1 MSPKMSVPYLETLN
15 KHLDKPLTVI
25 LEQELLPESQLE
37 YLLED
42 ILQEGSGH
50 LAHWLHL
57 GLEPWIKHA
66 YDTAKLG
73 LSALAAQSTSWFE
86 EHSRLLEKIF
96 VFHWDLRPKT
106 TKGDSPID
114 MHQSVTNAI
123 MALVDHKQ
131 AGLRLEFLDS
141 LLSNNGLSEVEE
153 LKINLLK
160 AKIKERLG
168 FPVLEKRIDLEN
180 KPHLAPLGLYA
191 YRLENPSN
199 AIAFLNHLDDK
210 LTKQVLDS
218 ESFDPV
224 RHFFATY
231 LRQAIFQWLAEG
243 NDEDYREF
251 MNRRDSFEQ
260 EWFKSLFEEVMD
272 HPGLEDINKRY
283 EKLKNALTD
292 KKHQRQG
299 LEEIEK
305 RFEL

>member
-1 MSPKMSVPYLETLN
+1 METLN
-15 KHLDKPLTVI
+15 KHLDKPLTAI
-25 LEQELLPESQLE
+25 LEQGLLPESQLE
-37 YLLED
+37 CLLED

-57 GLEPWIKHA
+57 GLEPWRKLA

-73 LSALAAQSTSWFE
+73 LCALTAQSTTWFE

-96 VFHWDLRPKT
+96 AFHWDLRPKAPQ
-106 TKGDSPID
+106 GESQND
-114 MHQSVTNAI
+114 MHQAVTNAI
-123 MALVDHKQ
+123 MALVDHRQ

-141 LLSNNGLSEVEE
+141 LLSKNGLSEVEE

-180 KPHLAPLGLYA
+180 KPHLAPLGLYS
-191 YRLENPSN
+191 YRLENPIK

-210 LTKQVLDS
+210 LTKKVLDG

-231 LRQAIFQWLAEG
+231 LRQAIFKWLTEG
-243 NDEDYREF
+243 NDEDYRVF

-299 LEEIEK
+299 LEDIEK
-305 RFEL
+305 KI